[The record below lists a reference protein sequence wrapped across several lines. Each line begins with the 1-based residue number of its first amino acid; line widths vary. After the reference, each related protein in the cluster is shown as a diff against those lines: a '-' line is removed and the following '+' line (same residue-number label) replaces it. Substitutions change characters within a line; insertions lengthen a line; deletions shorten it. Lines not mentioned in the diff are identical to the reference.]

1 MRLLL
6 DSNIIIDAAAGEPP
20 AVKVL
25 QQACEAEWAGI
36 SAITRLEVFGY
47 PGLQPKEEEVLAAIL
62 SVLDE
67 ISVDSDVITRAIQI
81 RRTGRTKVPDAIIAA
96 TALEQQAL
104 IATRNEQG
112 FNGIEDLKVLNPWD
126 EK

>member
-20 AVKVL
+20 AVKIL

-47 PGLQPKEEEVLAAIL
+47 PDLQPKEEEVLTSIL
-62 SVLDE
+62 SILDE
-67 ISVDSDVITRAIQI
+67 VAVDADVITRAIQI
-81 RRTGRTKVPDAIIAA
+81 RRSGRTKVPDAIIVA
-96 TALEQQAL
+96 TALENQAL
-104 IATRNEQG
+104 IATRNEQD
-112 FNGIEDLKVLNPWD
+112 FTAIDDLYVLNPWN
-126 EK
+126 EE